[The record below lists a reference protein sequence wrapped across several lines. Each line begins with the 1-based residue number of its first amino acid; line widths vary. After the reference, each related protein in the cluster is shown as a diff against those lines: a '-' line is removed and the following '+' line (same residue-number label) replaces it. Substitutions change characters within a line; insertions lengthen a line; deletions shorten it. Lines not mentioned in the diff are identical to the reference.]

1 MHLTLLISQVK
12 KMTFLVVRMRG
23 TVNVPYWALTTLK
36 SLHLNK
42 RFSAT
47 LVPETSN
54 YLGMLRKINQWVAWS
69 KADSDT
75 IRILIEKRGKKKAS
89 ELESEKKKKTKSEY
103 KGIDELVTVIATDKI
118 KFSEQ
123 NNIKPWF
130 TLNPPRGG
138 FKKSTK
144 KQFTD
149 GGILGNNKEL
159 IEIVKRMI

>member
-1 MHLTLLISQVK
+1 MAL
-12 KMTFLVVRMRG
+12 LVVRMRG

-36 SLHLNK
+36 NLYLNK

-69 KADSDT
+69 KADSD
-75 IRILIEKRGKKKAS
+75 IIKILIEKRGKKKNPL
-89 ELESEKKKKTKSEY
+89 LESRDENKSKSDY
-103 KGIDELVTVIATDKI
+103 KGIDELVDVIVNDKV
-118 KFSEQ
+118 KFSDQ

-130 TLNPPRGG
+130 SLNPPKGG

-144 KQFTD
+144 KQFSD

-159 IEIVKRMI
+159 LEIVKRMI